1 MPSKLSAS
9 QPSSLVDFSAHDGVV
24 VLTLNRP
31 PINAL
36 SRAVLDELRAAL
48 EQCAVDSQ
56 TRAVVITSALSNVF
70 SAGADLQEFK
80 ELTRQDLQGFVACG
94 QELFSYMESTPKPII
109 AAVRGVA
116 MGGGCELA
124 LACDLRVAG
133 QSARFAQP
141 EVNLGLIP
149 GWGGTQRLPRL
160 IGKTVGLEMVLTG
173 ESISADRALAVG
185 LVNKV
190 VPNNQVLDEAQRVAQ
205 TLAFKSP
212 LALAMIKKAVHL
224 GMDLSLRGGVEMEA
238 TFFLEAAATRDAQD
252 GIQTFLEKRRPNGRG
267 HQQVDEQREHTEGHL
282 PKADAGV

>member
-9 QPSSLVDFSAHDGVV
+9 LPSSLVDFSAHDGVV

-36 SRAVLDELRAAL
+36 SHAVLDELRAAL
-48 EQCAVDSQ
+48 ERCAVDSQ
-56 TRAVVITSALSNVF
+56 AQAVVITSALSNVF
-70 SAGADLQEFK
+70 SAGADLQELK
-80 ELTRQDLQGFVACG
+80 ELTPKDLQGFVACG
-94 QELFSYMESTPKPII
+94 QELFSYMESTPKPIV

-205 TLAFKSP
+205 TLASKSP

-224 GMDLSLRGGVEMEA
+224 GMDLSFQGGVEMEA
-238 TFFLEAAATRDAQD
+238 TFFLEAAATRDAHD

-267 HQQVDEQREHTEGHL
+267 HQQVDEQREHRGSS
-282 PKADAGV
+282 A